1 MRVNAKR
8 VKIQGHLLHRVT
20 LHPEESV
27 PVKGCAI
34 FYHGQGD
41 YAERYADVLAPF
53 TENGIRCVIT
63 DLLGHGYSPGRRGH
77 CGDETLLDAV
87 IRDALQSFEDLPYGV
102 MGHSMGGLLAAR
114 HLVLSGQGKL
124 PPSSWAWLSAP
135 LIRPSN
141 NRSSLFLKIVK
152 LVASLFPKLT
162 ITTGVTS
169 EMCRVKVDSEDGV
182 PQKRVR
188 HPLWHQRISLGWG
201 AVLLNSEEL
210 IQEAVSKMDT
220 DCPILVTQGSNDPI
234 CPAEIAQDFF
244 KSLPQKDKK
253 YVEFKDGLHELFS
266 EDGNERLSVVLREWL
281 GRH

>member
-20 LHPEESV
+20 LNPEDSV
-27 PVKGCAI
+27 SVKGCAI

-41 YAERYADVLAPF
+41 YADRYADVLAPF

-77 CGDETLLDAV
+77 CGDEALLDAV
-87 IRDALQSFEDLPYGV
+87 IHNTLQSFEGLPYGV

-124 PPSSWAWLSAP
+124 PPSSWAWLNAP

-141 NRSSLFLKIVK
+141 NRSRVFLKIVK
-152 LVASLFPKLT
+152 LAAFLFPELT

-169 EMCRVKVDSEDGV
+169 EMCRVKVDSEGGV

-210 IQEAVSKMDT
+210 IQKEVFKMDC
-220 DCPILVTQGSNDPI
+220 DCPILVTQGGDDLI
-234 CPAEIAQDFF
+234 CPAEITQKFF
-244 KSLPQKDKK
+244 ESLPQTDKK
-253 YVEFKDGLHELFS
+253 YVEFEDGLHELFS
-266 EDGNERLSVVLREWL
+266 EDGNERLSSVLREWL
-281 GRH
+281 GSH